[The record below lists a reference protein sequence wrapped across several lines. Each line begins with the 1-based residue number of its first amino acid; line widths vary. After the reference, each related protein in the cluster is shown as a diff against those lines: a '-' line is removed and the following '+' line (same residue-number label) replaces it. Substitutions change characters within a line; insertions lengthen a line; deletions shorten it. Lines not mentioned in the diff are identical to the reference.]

1 MKMKTL
7 RSYETFDKSDPT
19 THVTSTIEPNPQ
31 YCCSDAQ
38 SILLKNANFPLI
50 QLEEKWSYSVSVPS
64 ANQVFVLL
72 IYGDGSLGNWF
83 PACRV
88 FVVTSSSSF

>member
-7 RSYETFDKSDPT
+7 LSYGTFDKSDPM
-19 THVTSTIEPNPQ
+19 THVTSTLDPNPQ

-50 QLEEKWSYSVSVPS
+50 QVEEKWSYSVSVPS
-64 ANQVFVLL
+64 ANEVFVLL
-72 IYGDGSLGNWF
+72 IYGDVSLGNWF
-83 PACRV
+83 PECRV
-88 FVVTSSSSF
+88 FVATWYSSF

>member
-1 MKMKTL
+1 MNIL
-7 RSYETFDKSDPT
+7 RPYETFGKSDPA
-19 THVTSTIEPNPQ
+19 THVTSTVDPNPQ
-31 YCCSDAQ
+31 YCCSEAQ

-64 ANQVFVLL
+64 ANEVFNLL
-72 IYGDGSLGNWF
+72 IYDDASLGDWF

-88 FVVTSSSSF
+88 VVVMSSSRF